1 MRNLNY
7 IYNGK
12 RYVFSGTQYENPDKG
27 TMRMQYTTQRTFTT
41 TENATTTIQTA
52 TGTVTYPDMSITRYV
67 YSTSSL
73 LTTQKVTNMSSG
85 TVRYGLTT
93 DPEAAKYSP
102 MPFVKE
108 NKTLYLGRSWTTYEK
123 ATDPKE
129 VDKIK
134 TMVTTTYTTSKD
146 FKHTSSSEYE
156 TDGKQTIPYDA
167 TVGSYYSQM
176 QYITEYVTTNGMT
189 TGGLFST
196 RNLTYTAYDAYVSFG
211 HTSSLKSIS
220 KYLSVSGTI
229 TCSFHA
235 SSEYVTTGNCNVFPG
250 WYFATSESNL
260 NTVTLR
266 YVAQTSIS
274 YKTNI
279 GDWTDPSAT
288 QTQSSIST
296 YPYPEPEYLTYNLM
310 TRFRNYGT
318 VYNGTFTTMRNSAS
332 FNAVNNTRRISSF
345 TKAEPALAT
354 MILNACSTTSKLQND
369 QVDVLTNIVAA
380 QHDKNTLTMKRTSF
394 TKNVDEKTFK
404 RTYFSISKSTYSFT
418 KATNYERIGTVA
430 QTKTTTILDNYDI
443 NPKYNVFVDDFR
455 RIYSPYY
462 TVSDIEVNNTYSYSS
477 IKTVQDVQVTRLYN
491 PVIDVLGNEVETFYP
506 NKTTPEQEETITRVN
521 PNYGEYEDRFTAW
534 GSSARFIEKSTSYNY
549 VTKTSWETGGDK
561 KTFTSILSGDPSE
574 WITDEKTTSSP
585 TVNTQRTMTKTSK
598 FSGSDDW
605 KYETTLASTVIKHVT
620 RTKTYFPIITDAVTT
635 MLSTQNY
642 TTTEYPITAT
652 KTTHNFNV

>member
-52 TGTVTYPDMSITRYV
+52 TGTVTYPDTAITRYV

-73 LTTQKVTNMSSG
+73 MTTQKVTNMSSG

-108 NKTLYLGRSWTTYEK
+108 NKTLYLGRSWTTYER

-156 TDGKQTIPYDA
+156 TDGKETIPYDA

-176 QYITEYVTTNGMT
+176 QYITDYQTYDGFT

-196 RNLTYTAYDAYVSFG
+196 RNLTYTANNAYVTFNQ
-211 HTSSLKSIS
+211 TSSVKSIK
-220 KYLSVSGTI
+220 KYMSI
-229 TCSFHA
+229 TGFFTYQFGA
-235 SSEYVTTGNCNVFPG
+235 KEEYVTTGGFNVFPG
-250 WYFATSESNL
+250 YYFATSESAL
-260 NTVTLR
+260 NTVTLHFI
-266 YVAQTSIS
+266 AQTSIS
-274 YKTNI
+274 YITNKGEWYI
-279 GDWTDPSAT
+279 QNAT
-288 QTQSSIST
+288 QSQSTTMTIDYGYAPPLIVYGLRSLISQ
-296 YPYPEPEYLTYNLM
+296 
-310 TRFRNYGT
+310 YGT
-318 VYNGTFTTMRNSAS
+318 VTKGTFYATATAKSS
-332 FNAVNNTRRISSF
+332 TSSKNTRRISYDANINGIPKVIK
-345 TKAEPALAT
+345 TRYDANEIYWILKYAT
-354 MILNACSTTSKLQND
+354 MHDWYSTTC
-369 QVDVLTNIVAA
+369 
-380 QHDKNTLTMKRTSF
+380 KRTYF
-394 TKNVDEKTFK
+394 TKNVDEETFY
-404 RTYFSISKSTYSFT
+404 RSYYSATSSSYYATVPRQYGFTYSEEYKVST
-418 KATNYERIGTVA
+418 AS
-430 QTKTTTILDNYDI
+430 DSYDI
-443 NPKYNVFVDDFR
+443 YPKTADINNLRNYYIPNYTISEIDD
-455 RIYSPYY
+455 
-462 TVSDIEVNNTYSYSS
+462 DQEAYSYTS
-477 IKTVQDVQVTRLYN
+477 IKTISEPSIRITALIN
-491 PVIDVLGNEVETFYP
+491 PQINEQGNEEEVFIP
-506 NKTTPEQEETITRVN
+506 NQTVPSQGITSVN
-521 PNYGEYEDRFTAW
+521 PIYDDSDSRFTAW
-534 GSSARFIEKSTSYNY
+534 GTSRRFIEKATSYNY
-549 VTKTSWETGGDK
+549 TTKQSWETGGDK
-561 KTFTSILSGDPSE
+561 KTFTSILSGDPSG
-574 WITDEKTTSSP
+574 WITNEKTTSSP
-585 TVNTQRTMTKTSK
+585 TVNSQRTMTKTSK

>member
-52 TGTVTYPDMSITRYV
+52 TGTVTYPDTAITRYV

-73 LTTQKVTNMSSG
+73 LTTQKVTNISSG

-108 NKTLYLGRSWTTYEK
+108 NRTLYLGRSWTTYER

-156 TDGKQTIPYDA
+156 TDGKETIPYDA
-167 TVGSYYSQM
+167 TIGSYYSQM
-176 QYITEYVTTNGMT
+176 QYITNYVTTNGQT

-196 RNLTYTAYDAYVSFG
+196 RNLTYTANNAYVTFNQ
-211 HTSSLKSIS
+211 TSSIKSLD
-220 KYLSVSGTI
+220 KYKSVTGSYTYK
-229 TCSFHA
+229 FVA
-235 SSEYVTTGNCNVFPG
+235 KEEYVTTGGFNVFPG
-250 WYFATSESNL
+250 YYFVTSQSAL
-260 NTVTLR
+260 NTVTL
-266 YVAQTSIS
+266 YFIAQTSKS
-274 YKTNI
+274 YMTNQGEWYI
-279 GDWTDPSAT
+279 QTAT
-288 QTQSSIST
+288 QSQSTATTVAYGIGPPL
-296 YPYPEPEYLTYNLM
+296 YIQLLNGLI
-310 TRFRNYGT
+310 TRYGT
-318 VYNGTFTTMRNSAS
+318 VTKGTFYSTSGSKSSTSAKS
-332 FNAVNNTRRISSF
+332 TRRISYNNNIDLV
-345 TKAEPALAT
+345 TYAIKTRYQADDIYWLLQYARMHDLY
-354 MILNACSTTSKLQND
+354 STTC
-369 QVDVLTNIVAA
+369 
-380 QHDKNTLTMKRTSF
+380 KRTSF
-394 TKNVDEKTFK
+394 TKNVNEKTFYK
-404 RTYFSISKSTYSFT
+404 SYYSATSSSYYATSANKIGFTYAEEY
-418 KATNYERIGTVA
+418 
-430 QTKTTTILDNYDI
+430 KT
-443 NPKYNVFVDDFR
+443 
-455 RIYSPYY
+455 S
-462 TVSDIEVNNTYSYSS
+462 TVSNYYDVYPKTADVNDLRNYYIPNYTISEIDDQAAYSYTS
-477 IKTVQDVQVTRLYN
+477 IKTISEPSIRITALIN
-491 PVIDVLGNEVETFYP
+491 PQIYEQGAEAEKFIP
-506 NKTTPEQEETITRVN
+506 NQTVPSQGITSVN
-521 PNYGEYEDRFTAW
+521 PIYDDSDSRFTAW
-534 GSSARFIEKSTSYNY
+534 GTSRRFIEKATSYNY
-549 VTKTSWETGGDK
+549 VTRTSWETGGDK
-561 KTFTSILSGDPSE
+561 KTFTSILSGDPSG
-574 WITDEKTTSSP
+574 WITNEKTTSSP
-585 TVNTQRTMTKTSK
+585 TVRTQRTMTKTSK